1 VKAQSSPLS
10 TQPKYSLQGGI
21 HRRTE
26 SAILSATK
34 NLIAAHGASNI
45 SMIEIADASEVSRA
59 TLYNHYRDKHALLLA
74 LITAEVERLVE
85 SAERAGTPADALE
98 FLSREISADTALQA
112 MRVHDQEL
120 LIQIMSQA
128 QNPLYLVLATCIFE
142 ATKSEAGTGLAMRWL
157 LGQVMQPITPKQ
169 SRDQAELLVD
179 RTLF

>member
-1 VKAQSSPLS
+1 
-10 TQPKYSLQGGI
+10 
-21 HRRTE
+21 
-26 SAILSATK
+26 
-34 NLIAAHGASNI
+34 
-45 SMIEIADASEVSRA
+45 
-59 TLYNHYRDKHALLLA
+59 
-74 LITAEVERLVE
+74 VE

-128 QNPLYLVLATCIFE
+128 QNPLYLVLATCIFD